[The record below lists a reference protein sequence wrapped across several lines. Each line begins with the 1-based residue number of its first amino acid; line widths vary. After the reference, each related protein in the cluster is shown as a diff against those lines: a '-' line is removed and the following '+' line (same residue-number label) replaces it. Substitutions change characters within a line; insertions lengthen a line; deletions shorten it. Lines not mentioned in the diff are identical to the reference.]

1 MNGGRAFT
9 NDIQLDGLPVMGGGY
24 NEASVV
30 PNTEGLQEVRVISN
44 NFTAEYGRGQAVI
57 SMSTKSGTNRY
68 TGQAQYMGR
77 HEALDANTFQ
87 NNAQRIEKRPFRV
100 SDLGGTFGG
109 PILKN
114 KLFFFT
120 SYHQLRHNNT
130 TTMLQTVPTAL
141 ERIGDFSQTLVPNE
155 SGQPVPARLFDPF
168 NVVREGAGSLPARRD
183 PERADPE
190 SRTRPRCGCTA
201 STRCRTA
208 RPDDVYNTNNF
219 EASIDQTIRRYSSN
233 SRVDYRA
240 GRHSI
245 YGSGGISYAEIITP
259 RPFGAS
265 PFNGADGIR
274 GDDNP
279 FVQIGDAVVLGPT
292 LLLDVRYGV
301 SRINTKNL
309 SGDKTGFDDYDSF
322 GVPENLQP
330 FILFPGTAPNV
341 NPNGFTGGAAG
352 GGGNNWSALTT
363 GNFNTKR
370 EFQTSHSV
378 VASATKTRGAW
389 IHKAGF
395 EFRNLLSN
403 YARSRAG
410 LGGAAVAVRAGRRQL
425 QLRVRDR
432 QRRRRAADPHQRAAR
447 HQRRRHRCSA
457 PACGGSARAPTSRRR
472 SRRSTS
478 RSTRRTTGARARS

>member
-1 MNGGRAFT
+1 MYSFYP
-9 NDIQLDGLPVMGGGY
+9 LP
-24 NEASVV
+24 
-30 PNTEGLQEVRVISN
+30 
-44 NFTAEYGRGQAVI
+44 
-57 SMSTKSGTNRY
+57 NR
-68 TGQAQYMGR
+68 T
-77 HEALDANTFQ
+77 
-87 NNAQRIEKRPFRV
+87 
-100 SDLGGTFGG
+100 
-109 PILKN
+109 
-114 KLFFFT
+114 
-120 SYHQLRHNNT
+120 
-130 TTMLQTVPTAL
+130 
-141 ERIGDFSQTLVPNE
+141 
-155 SGQPVPARLFDPF
+155 
-168 NVVREGAGSLPARRD
+168 
-183 PERADPE
+183 
-190 SRTRPRCGCTA
+190 
-201 STRCRTA
+201 
-208 RPDDVYNTNNF
+208 PDDVYNTNNF
-219 EASIDQTIRRYSSN
+219 EASIDQSIRRYSSN
-233 SRVDYRA
+233 SRVDYRT

-279 FVQIGDAVVLGPT
+279 FFQIGDAVVLGPT

-403 YARSRAG
+403 YARPRAG
-410 LGGAAVAVRAGRRQL
+410 LGGAAVAVRAGGRQL

-432 QRRRRAADPHQRAAR
+432 RRRRRVSRP
-447 HQRRRHRCSA
+447 
-457 PACGGSARAPTSRRR
+457 APTRSAASTRAGPLLGAGLWWIRPGANVTPAFSQKYFAIYSQNDWRASSKLTVNLGLRYEIQPGPTERFDRMSAWDLEAANAVRVRRAR
-472 SRRSTS
+472 SRSPASTATAATS
-478 RSTRRTTGARARS
+478 GTRPTTTGARASAPPTRSTTAWCCAAASA